1 MSELII
7 VRKVDPRNNKKFLY
21 YKNNNLLT
29 DKNILNKISKI
40 YIAPAYTNVKIYPN
54 SNKLLATGYDTAGRK
69 QYIYSANFKQ
79 RREEKK
85 YCQLIKIS
93 KMIQRLKA
101 QIDKDILAPYFTRN
115 KLTAVILRIMEVCNF
130 RSGTRKME
138 KLHGSH
144 GITTIHKKHINI
156 KNDKI
161 EIGFIGKKQVNN
173 HCIIN
178 NKKLYDIIKTIYKLS
193 NKGDPYLFSITNEK
207 GEKISITMKDL
218 NDYLKP
224 YEITTKDLRTW
235 NANVIFLKNL
245 KKNIDATF
253 NEYKV
258 LNEKKKDRFRKKIVQ
273 ESIKTT
279 AELLHHTPTIC
290 KSSYLYKKIM
300 EEFLA
305 NDKIIHKLNNNSNM
319 NYENELFKL
328 LKEYG
333 KIDGCR

>member
-1 MSELII
+1 
-7 VRKVDPRNNKKFLY
+7 
-21 YKNNNLLT
+21 
-29 DKNILNKISKI
+29 
-40 YIAPAYTNVKIYPN
+40 
-54 SNKLLATGYDTAGRK
+54 
-69 QYIYSANFKQ
+69 
-79 RREEKK
+79 
-85 YCQLIKIS
+85 
-93 KMIQRLKA
+93 MIQRLKA

-144 GITTIHKKHINI
+144 GITTVHKKHINI

-193 NKGDPYLFSITNEK
+193 NKNDPYLFSITNEK

-245 KKNIDATF
+245 KKNIDATY

-258 LNEKKKDRFRKKIVQ
+258 LNEKKKDSFRKKIVQ

-279 AELLHHTPTIC
+279 AESLHHTPTIC

-333 KIDGCR
+333 KIDGCK